1 MPRPSPRFA
10 RRALVVAAL
19 CLPAMGGCRLLSQ
32 KTFNRHAGD
41 PPSLPA
47 APVPAVPTIAAPPL
61 VTIVAGT
68 PPAQWQPAVRAAVAD
83 ALSRKPNA
91 LFTIVV
97 NVPAGAA
104 SGVPDMKAAV
114 DTYGQ
119 PVLQAVI
126 DAGAGTAQTEM
137 DARGVPPGSA
147 TQVCIYVE

>member
-10 RRALVVAAL
+10 RRAIIVAAL
-19 CLPAMGGCRLLSQ
+19 CLPAMGGCRLVSQ

-41 PPSLPA
+41 PPQL
-47 APVPAVPTIAAPPL
+47 PAVPVPRVAAITTPPL

-97 NVPAGAA
+97 NVPVGSA
-104 SGVPDMKAAV
+104 SGLPDMKAAV
-114 DTYGQ
+114 DTDGQ
-119 PVLQAVI
+119 PVLQAVM
-126 DAGAGTAQTEM
+126 DAGAGVAQTEM
-137 DARGVPPGSA
+137 DARGVPAGSA

>member
-1 MPRPSPRFA
+1 MTRPSPRFA
-10 RRALVVAAL
+10 RRAVLVAAL
-19 CLPAMGGCRLLSQ
+19 CLPAIGGCRLVSQ

-41 PPSLPA
+41 PPYLPA
-47 APVPAVPTIAAPPL
+47 APVPQVPGIDRPPL

-83 ALSRKPNA
+83 ALARKPNA

-97 NVPAGAA
+97 NVPVGAA
-104 SGVPDMKAAV
+104 SGLPDMKAAV
-114 DTYGQ
+114 DTDGQ
-119 PVLQAVI
+119 PVLQAVM

-137 DARGVPPGSA
+137 DARGVPSGSA

>member
-1 MPRPSPRFA
+1 MSRPSSRLV
-10 RRALVVAAL
+10 RRAVLAAIL
-19 CLPAMGGCRLLSQ
+19 CLPAMSGCRLVSQ

-41 PPSLPA
+41 PPKLPST
-47 APVPAVPTIAAPPL
+47 PVPQVASIERPPL

-83 ALSRKPNA
+83 ALARKPNA

-97 NVPAGAA
+97 NVPVGAA

-114 DTYGQ
+114 DTDGQ
-119 PVLQAVI
+119 PVLQAVM

-137 DARGVPPGSA
+137 DARGVPADSA